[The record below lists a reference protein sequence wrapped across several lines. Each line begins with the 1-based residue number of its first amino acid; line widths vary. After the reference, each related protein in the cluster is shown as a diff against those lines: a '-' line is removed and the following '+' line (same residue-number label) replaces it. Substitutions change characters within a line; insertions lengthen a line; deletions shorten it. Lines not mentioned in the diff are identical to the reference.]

1 MAPTGIITP
10 EMRRLVHEQRLGF
23 VASVRSD
30 GTPNVSPK
38 GTTDV
43 WDDHTLVFADLASP
57 RTVANL
63 RERPDVE
70 VNVVDPL
77 VRKGFRFRGTA
88 RVATEGP
95 EFDQGVAFFERS
107 GLDGGRERVRAV
119 VYVNVTEAAPL
130 VSPAYDR
137 GGTEEE
143 IRRKWREYYLAR
155 DGNLGNGQSGPMD

>member
-1 MAPTGIITP
+1 MAILTD

-23 VASVRSD
+23 VATVRAD

-43 WDDHTLVFADLASP
+43 WDDRTLVFADLASP

-63 RERPDVE
+63 RDRPAVE
-70 VNVVDPL
+70 VNVVDPIA
-77 VRKGFRFRGTA
+77 RKGFRFRGTA
-88 RVATEGP
+88 RVATEGA

-107 GLDGGRERVRAV
+107 GMDGVRDRIRAV
-119 VYVNVTEAAPL
+119 VFVDVTEAAPL

-137 GGTEEE
+137 GASEAEL
-143 IRRKWREYYLAR
+143 RRTWREYYLDR
-155 DGNLGNGQSGPMD
+155 DRAESNGRRAPTE